1 VGHNFFSDMTEE
13 EKLMYLGPVVQEQD
27 QPSDQPITG

>member
-13 EKLMYLGPVVQEQD
+13 EKLIYLGPVVQEQD
-27 QPSDQPITG
+27 QASYQPISG